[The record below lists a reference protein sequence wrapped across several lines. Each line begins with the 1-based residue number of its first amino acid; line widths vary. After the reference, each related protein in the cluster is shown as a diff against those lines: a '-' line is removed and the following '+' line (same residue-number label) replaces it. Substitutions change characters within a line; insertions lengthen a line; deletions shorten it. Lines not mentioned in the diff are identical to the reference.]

1 MCIRDRKHI
10 LSQFLVESVVLSCF
24 GGLIGVLFGI
34 GGTKLAGALS
44 ESLNGT
50 VSLPVV
56 LVAFGFSAAIG
67 IVFGVYPAN
76 KAANLNPID
85 ALRYQ

>member
-1 MCIRDRKHI
+1 M
-10 LSQFLVESVVLSCF
+10 LSCF
-24 GGLIGVLFGI
+24 GGLIGVALGI
-34 GGTKLAGALS
+34 GLTKLAGSLS
-44 ESLNGT
+44 ESLDGT

-56 LVAFGFSAAIG
+56 LIAFGFSALIG
-67 IVFGVYPAN
+67 IIFGVYPAN